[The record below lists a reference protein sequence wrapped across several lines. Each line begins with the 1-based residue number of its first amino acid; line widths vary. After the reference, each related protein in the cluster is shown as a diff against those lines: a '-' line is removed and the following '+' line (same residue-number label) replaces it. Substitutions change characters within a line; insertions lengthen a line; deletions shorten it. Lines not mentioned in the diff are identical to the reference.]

1 LAKTVKTAISLP
13 EERFNQLEEMA
24 RRLGLKRSQL
34 ISAALAE
41 YLERRREDRIT
52 ERLNAVYQQEAPGL
66 DSILA
71 KMQFSTLDPE
81 DW

>member
-1 LAKTVKTAISLP
+1 MKTVKTAISLP

-41 YLERRREDRIT
+41 YMERRREDRIT
-52 ERLNAVYQQEAPGL
+52 ERLNAVYQQDAPRL
-66 DSILA
+66 DPILA
-71 KMQFSTLDPE
+71 KMQFADLAPE
-81 DW
+81 EW

>member
-1 LAKTVKTAISLP
+1 MKTVKTAISLP

-41 YLERRREDRIT
+41 YMEQRREDRIT
-52 ERLNAVYQQEAPGL
+52 ERLNAVYQQDAPGL
-66 DSILA
+66 DAILA
-71 KMQFSTLDPE
+71 KMQFSALAPE

>member
-1 LAKTVKTAISLP
+1 LTKTVKTAISLP
-13 EERFNQLEEMA
+13 EERFIQLEEMA

-52 ERLNAVYQQEAPGL
+52 ERLNAVYQQDAPGL
-66 DSILA
+66 DPILG
-71 KMQFSTLDPE
+71 KMQFSSLTPE

>member
-1 LAKTVKTAISLP
+1 MKTVKTAISLP

-41 YLERRREDRIT
+41 YFERRREDRIT
-52 ERLNAVYQQEAPGL
+52 ERLNAVYQEGAPGL
-66 DSILA
+66 DPILA
-71 KMQFSTLDPE
+71 KMQFSTFARE

>member
-1 LAKTVKTAISLP
+1 MKTVKTAISLP

-24 RRLGLKRSQL
+24 RRLGLKRSQV

-41 YLERRREDRIT
+41 YLERRREDQIT
-52 ERLNAVYQQEAPGL
+52 ERLDAVYEQDAPEL
-66 DSILA
+66 DPILA
-71 KMQFSTLDPE
+71 RMQFSTLVHE